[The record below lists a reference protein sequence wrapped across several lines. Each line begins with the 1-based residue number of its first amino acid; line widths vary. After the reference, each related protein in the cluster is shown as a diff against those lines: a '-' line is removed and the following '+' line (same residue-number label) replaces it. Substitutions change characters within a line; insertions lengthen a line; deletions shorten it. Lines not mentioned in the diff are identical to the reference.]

1 MTEPQN
7 APTPEEM
14 RQMQQVAV
22 AGAEAGAASETP
34 QEAEENVRTAVRAK
48 ADEVGL
54 QLSDEEV
61 DKIAETFAEK
71 AIGMMEQRGAF
82 DPPPEAVQ
90 PPPPAPPSP
99 NEAANGDSEGP
110 PRAKTFAEKF
120 LGG

>member
-1 MTEPQN
+1 MTEPQK

-14 RQMQQVAV
+14 QQMQQVAV

-34 QEAEENVRTAVRAK
+34 EEAEKNVRTAVRAK

-54 QLSDEEV
+54 NLSDEEV
-61 DKIAETFAEK
+61 DKIAEAFAEK
-71 AIGMMEQRGAF
+71 TIGKMEQRGAF